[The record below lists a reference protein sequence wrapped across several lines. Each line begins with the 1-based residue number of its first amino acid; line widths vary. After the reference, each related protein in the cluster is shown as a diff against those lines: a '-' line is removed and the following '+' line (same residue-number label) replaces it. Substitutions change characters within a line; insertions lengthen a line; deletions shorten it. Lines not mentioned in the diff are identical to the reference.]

1 MIIAAVTA
9 VMYYLPHFIL
19 QKFIVYLENDPTRS
33 DPSWGWLLA
42 FALFIANA
50 SVFIVTGV
58 EYGITTTYLQGKIN
72 MQLNSMLFAKTLV
85 KKDVAGG
92 GDKKEETEKEG
103 EDKKD
108 DDEEDEG
115 VSSKSQIMV
124 RIVPYCMSL
133 LEEADVQN
141 LFTVDVDRVNE
152 FVFHGESSICIL
164 TSTDEI
170 SFHNRRLAHRNHC
183 VSLEFRC
190 RLKLD

>member
-1 MIIAAVTA
+1 VMIIAAVTA

-42 FALFIANA
+42 FALFVANA

-92 GDKKEETEKEG
+92 GEKKEDSENVDG
-103 EDKKD
+103 EKKD
-108 DDEEDEG
+108 DDEEDEN

-124 RIVPYCMSL
+124 SRLELSWDVSDICRIYSP
-133 LEEADVQN
+133 
-141 LFTVDVDRVNE
+141 
-152 FVFHGESSICIL
+152 
-164 TSTDEI
+164 
-170 SFHNRRLAHRNHC
+170 
-183 VSLEFRC
+183 
-190 RLKLD
+190 